1 MSSHSDPEEL
11 FVFASDRLVWLLSHE
26 GRDRVDITAEQLF
39 LRVRAVSDRTMRP
52 ALIREF
58 LTSQDDA
65 MFLAVLDLLLGAANN
80 GHATAREVVQELG
93 LDPGVVSELPYDR
106 VQELYS
112 LANEAELHDVAT
124 YLLSP
129 RVNRKQLDRAYPE
142 NEHLSLPLGVRRQAA
157 RGQDRNLL
165 DRLLHDRDHRVIAL
179 LLDNPRLTERDAVR
193 IAAQRPT
200 TAAVLEA
207 VAKNRRWSSRYRVR
221 KALVFNPYTPEGIAT
236 RLLPTLMIQD
246 LRFIASSGV
255 LLPEVQST
263 AQSILRER
271 ETSGR

>member
-1 MSSHSDPEEL
+1 MSTHTDPEEL

-26 GRDRVDITAEQLF
+26 GRDRVDATAEQLF
-39 LRVRAVSDRTMRP
+39 MRVRSVSDRTMRP

-58 LTSQDDA
+58 LTDQDDA
-65 MFLAVLDLLLGAANN
+65 MFLAVMDLLLGAAKN
-80 GHATAREVVQELG
+80 GHATARAVVQELG
-93 LDPGVVSELPYDR
+93 LDPSVVAELPYER

-112 LANEAELHDVAT
+112 LAHEGGLHDVGT

-129 RVNRKQLDRAYPE
+129 RVNRKQLDSAYPE

-157 RGQDRNLL
+157 RGQDRALL

-200 TAAVLEA
+200 TAAVLET
-207 VAKNRRWSSRYRVR
+207 VAKNRRWSSRYRIR
-221 KALVFNPYTPEGIAT
+221 KTLAFNPYTPEAIAT

-255 LLPEVQST
+255 LLPEVQSA
-263 AQSILRER
+263 AQSILKARE
-271 ETSGR
+271 SGKP